1 MDEQLELTI
10 TEPLLLDE
18 PEPPKPKKEKKPRK
32 PMTPEHKEKLMKSL
46 AKAREKSALNRGLKS
61 KAKKILK
68 AKDEAETMD
77 IIRKSQLSIPDS
89 RDDRI
94 KELQNRLDGLT
105 LQDVVVKP
113 KRKPKPKPKP
123 IPEEEEEEEED
134 ADYTSTPQVEPNY
147 VSKPAPQTQTQT
159 PQTQT
164 PVAVLEPK
172 LNFKSVRGAKMKR
185 RR

>member
-1 MDEQLELTI
+1 MSDPIELTI

-18 PEPPKPKKEKKPRK
+18 PAAAPVPTPEPPKPKKEKKPRK
-32 PMTPEHKEKLMKSL
+32 PMSAEHKEKLMKSL

-68 AKDEAETMD
+68 AKDDAETME

-89 RDDRI
+89 RDDKI
-94 KELQNRLDGLT
+94 KELQARLDGLT

-113 KRKPKPKPKP
+113 KRKPKPKP
-123 IPEEEEEEEED
+123 IPEEEED
-134 ADYTSTPQVEPNY
+134 DSDYTSTTLVEPNY
-147 VSKPAPQTQTQT
+147 VSKPAP
-159 PQTQT
+159 
-164 PVAVLEPK
+164 VAVAAPVEPK